1 MAKIIV
7 NYTDTV
13 TGWVDKNNQLSDK
26 VGDLSNL
33 TTNIDSDI
41 VGAINSLDSDIGTP
55 SSLNTTAQTIVG
67 AINEHEADL
76 TTINDSIGAGGL
88 NTTAQTL
95 VGAINEHEA
104 DLTTINDSIG
114 TGGLNTTAQT
124 LIGAINEHDTEI
136 GAASLNTSAT
146 TLRGAINEHEADLT
160 TINDSI
166 GTGGLDTTAQTLV
179 GAINEHESDIGS
191 MSLNTTASNLTAA
204 INEHETD
211 IGNMSLT
218 GLSASDL
225 SAAARELRTEL
236 GDVTSLATSASTAV
250 TAINEIHSEV
260 NTNTSNIGTLGSL
273 TTTTTSD
280 LVSAINELQTE
291 IATIDSDLAFVNV
304 VGDVTSLTTDTKL
317 STVAA
322 INELVTRLD
331 SADTDVTS
339 IVRSKLSVNDTGGD
353 GSLSYNSS
361 TGVFTYTGPS
371 ASEVRAHISAGEGID
386 IASGVISG
394 EDATTSNKGI
404 ASFNSTDF
412 SVSSGAVSL
421 QSERIADIVGAM
433 VSGNTETNITVA
445 YQDADNTL
453 DFTINWPDPTVTV
466 TGDVTGSTTFTD
478 LGSATLDLQLGTGAI
493 ATANISNDA
502 VDRTKLKD
510 EVELVIYNSSGTA
523 VKTMYGAG
531 S

>member
-76 TTINDSIGAGGL
+76 TVINDSIGSGGL
-88 NTTAQTL
+88 NTSAQTL
-95 VGAINEHEA
+95 VGAINEHEV
-104 DLTTINDSIG
+104 DITTINDSVG
-114 TGGLNTTAQT
+114 TGGLSTTAQT

-179 GAINEHESDIGS
+179 GAINEHETDIGS

-211 IGNMSLT
+211 IGNMTLT

-250 TAINEIHSEV
+250 TAINEIHTQAD
-260 NTNTSNIGTLGSL
+260 NT
-273 TTTTTSD
+273 
-280 LVSAINELQTE
+280 
-291 IATIDSDLAFVNV
+291 DSDLGAR
-304 VGDVTSLTTDTKL
+304 TSLITADKTSL
-317 STVAA
+317 VAA
-322 INELVTRLD
+322 INEVQTEISIIDSNLAFINVVGTISNLQTSDKTSTVNAINELVDRLD
-331 SADTDVTS
+331 SADGTVSST
-339 IVRSKLSVNDTGGD
+339 VRSKLSVNDTGGD
-353 GSLSYNSS
+353 GSLSYSSS

-371 ASEVRAHISAGEGID
+371 AAEVRAHISAGEGID

-445 YQDADNTL
+445 YQDGDNTL
-453 DFTINWPDPTVTV
+453 DFTIDWPDPTITV
-466 TGDVTGSTTFTD
+466 TGDVTGSTTLTD
-478 LGSATLDLQLGTGAI
+478 LASSTLDLQLGTGVI

-502 VDRTKLKD
+502 VSRAKLKD
-510 EVELVIYNSSGTA
+510 EVQLVIYNSSGTA